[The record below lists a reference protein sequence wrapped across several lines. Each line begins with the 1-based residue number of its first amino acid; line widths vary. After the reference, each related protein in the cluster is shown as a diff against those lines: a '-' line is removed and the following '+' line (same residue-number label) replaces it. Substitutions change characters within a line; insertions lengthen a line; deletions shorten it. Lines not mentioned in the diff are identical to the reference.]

1 MGAFNRWRTYL
12 EKSTSSERV
21 TTARSAWWL
30 VAAPWQI
37 IFSIFNLHHLLTYP
51 LITQSLDLIVRMDVH
66 TCHSD
71 NYATISLRQFSKT
84 DNMVL
89 TKSYFDFIDF
99 GHFLTNCLFEISEP
113 QSHSQSCYGT
123 THYTVAS
130 SQYMPMIIKICS

>member
-1 MGAFNRWRTYL
+1 M
-12 EKSTSSERV
+12 S
-21 TTARSAWWL
+21 
-30 VAAPWQI
+30 
-37 IFSIFNLHHLLTYP
+37 

-99 GHFLTNCLFEISEP
+99 GQFLTNCLFEIGEP

-130 SQYMPMIIKICS
+130 SQYVPLIIRICS